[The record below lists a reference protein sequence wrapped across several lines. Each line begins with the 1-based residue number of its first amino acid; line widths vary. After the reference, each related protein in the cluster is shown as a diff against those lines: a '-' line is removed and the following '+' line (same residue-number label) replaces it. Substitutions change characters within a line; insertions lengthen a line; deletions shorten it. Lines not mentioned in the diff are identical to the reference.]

1 MSTAVVSTIVG
12 KDLKEFRAD
21 RFFLLITG
29 LSLVFYPLIFWL
41 LPATVDETLQVG
53 VVQRGLDP
61 VVAAVSEGSDGL
73 AVVELTDQAA
83 LEEALLSGEGD
94 LVAGL
99 VFPDD
104 FVAEAASGEPTQVI
118 LLITADVPPEVETAL
133 AALANEVALLALGE
147 APPADLLAEP
157 VVLGEDRVGDQ
168 VSLREQLRPLLAFFV
183 LMTETFALATLAAAE
198 IQTRTVTAVLVTPA
212 TRADFLAAK
221 GVVGTGV
228 AFTEAAVI
236 MALIGG
242 FATGAPILLVAL
254 LLGAAL
260 VTGIGMV
267 AGSFGRDF
275 MTVLFT
281 SILIMIPL
289 MIPAF
294 SALFPGTANTWVQVL
309 PTYGFVQTVVE
320 VTTTGAG
327 WADVAPDLLLLAGWT
342 LAAFVGGWVVLGRR
356 VATL

>member
-1 MSTAVVSTIVG
+1 MRPAVVSTIVG
-12 KDLKEFRAD
+12 KDLREFRAD

-29 LSLVFYPLIFWL
+29 LSLVFYPLLFWL
-41 LPATVDETLQVG
+41 LPSTVDETLRVG

-61 VVAAVSEGSDGL
+61 VVAAVSEGSEGL
-73 AVVELTDQAA
+73 EVLELSDQAE
-83 LEEALLSGEGD
+83 LEDALLTGDTD

-104 FVAEAASGEPTQVI
+104 LLADVAAGEPNQVT

-133 AALANEVALLALGE
+133 AALANEVALMALGE
-147 APPADLLAEP
+147 APPTDLLAEP
-157 VVLGEDRVGDQ
+157 VVLGDDQFGDQ

-183 LMTETFALATLAAAE
+183 LMTETFALATLVAAE
-198 IQTRTVTAVLVTPA
+198 VQTRTVTAVLVTPA

-242 FATGAPILLVAL
+242 FATGAPILVVAL

-281 SILIMIPL
+281 SILVMIPL
-289 MIPAF
+289 MVPAF
-294 SALFPGTANTWVQVL
+294 AALFPGTANVWVQVL

-327 WADVAPDLLLLAGWT
+327 WSDVALDLLLLAGWT
-342 LAAFVGGWVVLGRR
+342 LAAFVGGWVVLGRK

>member
-1 MSTAVVSTIVG
+1 M
-12 KDLKEFRAD
+12 
-21 RFFLLITG
+21 
-29 LSLVFYPLIFWL
+29 
-41 LPATVDETLQVG
+41 
-53 VVQRGLDP
+53 
-61 VVAAVSEGSDGL
+61 
-73 AVVELTDQAA
+73 
-83 LEEALLSGEGD
+83 
-94 LVAGL
+94 
-99 VFPDD
+99 
-104 FVAEAASGEPTQVI
+104 
-118 LLITADVPPEVETAL
+118 
-133 AALANEVALLALGE
+133 
-147 APPADLLAEP
+147 
-157 VVLGEDRVGDQ
+157 GDQ

-183 LMTETFALATLAAAE
+183 LMTETFALATLVAAE
-198 IQTRTVTAVLVTPA
+198 VQTRTVTAVLVTPA

-242 FATGAPILLVAL
+242 FATGAPILVVAL

-294 SALFPGTANTWVQVL
+294 SALFPGTASAWVQVL
-309 PTYGFVQTVVE
+309 PTYGFVQTLVE

-327 WADVAPDLLLLAGWT
+327 WADVSAELLLLAGWT
-342 LAAFVGGWVVLGRR
+342 LAAFVGGWVILGRR

>member
-1 MSTAVVSTIVG
+1 VSPAVVATIVG

-29 LSLVFYPLIFWL
+29 LSIVFYPLLFWL
-41 LPATVDETLQVG
+41 LPGTVDETLSVG

-61 VVAAVSEGSDGL
+61 VLAVVTDEADGL
-73 AVVELTDQAA
+73 AVVEFADQAA
-83 LEEALLSGEGD
+83 LEEALVAGEDD

-104 FVAEAASGEPTQVI
+104 FAAAAAAGEPTQVRV
-118 LLITADVPPEVETAL
+118 LVTADVPPEVETAL
-133 AALANEVALLALGE
+133 SALGGELAMLALGE
-147 APPADLLAEP
+147 APPSDLLSEP
-157 VVLGEDRVGDQ
+157 VVLGDDRVGDQ

-183 LMTETFALATLAAAE
+183 LMTETFALATLVAAE
-198 IQTRTVTAVLVTPA
+198 VQTRTVTAVLVTPA

-221 GVVGTGV
+221 GAVGTGV

-242 FATGAPILLVAL
+242 FASGAPILLVAL

-289 MIPAF
+289 MVPAF
-294 SALFPGTANTWVQVL
+294 AALFPGTVNTWVQVL

-320 VTTTGAG
+320 VTTAGAG
-327 WADVAPDLLLLAGWT
+327 WVAVAPDLLLLAGWT
-342 LAAFVGGWVVLGRR
+342 LAAFAGGWVVLGRR

>member
-1 MSTAVVSTIVG
+1 MRPAVVSTIVG
-12 KDLKEFRAD
+12 KDLREFRAD

-41 LPATVDETLQVG
+41 LPSTVDETLRVG
-53 VVQRGLDP
+53 VVQRGLDR
-61 VVAAVSEGSDGL
+61 VVAAVSDGSDGL
-73 AVVELTDQAA
+73 AVVELSDQAT
-83 LEEALLSGEGD
+83 LEEALLSADAD

-104 FVAEAASGEPTQVI
+104 LVADAAAGAPAQVS

-147 APPADLLAEP
+147 PPPTNLLSEP
-157 VVLGEDRVGDQ
+157 VVLGEDQVGDQ

-183 LMTETFALATLAAAE
+183 LMTETFALATLVAAE
-198 IQTRTVTAVLVTPA
+198 VQTRTVTAVLVTPA

-221 GVVGTGV
+221 GVVGTAV

-242 FATGAPILLVAL
+242 FATGAPILVVTL

-281 SILIMIPL
+281 SILVMIPL

-294 SALFPGTANTWVQVL
+294 SALFPGTAAAWVQVL
-309 PTYGFVQTVVE
+309 PTYGFVQTLVE
-320 VTTTGAG
+320 VTTAGAG
-327 WADVAPDLLLLAGWT
+327 WADVSAELMLLAGWT
-342 LAAFVGGWVVLGRR
+342 LAAFIGGWVILGRR

>member
-1 MSTAVVSTIVG
+1 MRPAVVSTIVG
-12 KDLKEFRAD
+12 KDLREFRTD

-29 LSLVFYPLIFWL
+29 LSLVFYPLVFWL
-41 LPATVDETLQVG
+41 LPSTVDETLRVG
-53 VVQRGLDP
+53 VVQRGLDQ
-61 VVAAVSEGSDGL
+61 VVDAVSEGAEGL
-73 AVVELTDQAA
+73 AVVELSDQTA
-83 LEEALLSGEGD
+83 LDDALLAYDAD
-94 LVAGL
+94 LIAGL
-99 VFPDD
+99 VFPGEL
-104 FVAEAASGEPTQVI
+104 VADAAAGEPAQVS

-147 APPADLLAEP
+147 APPGDLLAEP
-157 VVLGEDRVGDQ
+157 VVLGHDQVGDQ

-183 LMTETFALATLAAAE
+183 LMTETFALATLVAAE
-198 IQTRTVTAVLVTPA
+198 VQTRTVTAVLVTPA

-221 GVVGTGV
+221 GAVGTGV

-242 FATGAPILLVAL
+242 FATGAPILVVAL

-275 MTVLFT
+275 MTVLFI

-294 SALFPGTANTWVQVL
+294 SALFPGTASAWVQVL
-309 PTYGFVQTVVE
+309 PTYGFVQTLVA

-327 WADVAPDLLLLAGWT
+327 WADVSSELLLLAGWT
-342 LAAFVGGWVVLGRR
+342 LAAFVGGWIILGRR

>member
-1 MSTAVVSTIVG
+1 MNAAVVSTIVG
-12 KDLKEFRAD
+12 KDLKEFRVD

-29 LSLVFYPLIFWL
+29 LSIVFYPLIFWL
-41 LPATVDETLQVG
+41 LPGTVDETLRVG

-61 VVAAVSEGSDGL
+61 VVAAVAEGSDGL
-73 AVVELTDQAA
+73 AVVELADQAA

-104 FVAEAASGEPTQVI
+104 LVAEAASGDPTQVRV
-118 LLITADVPPEVETAL
+118 LVTADVPPEVQTAL
-133 AALANEVALLALGE
+133 SALGSELVLLALGE
-147 APPADLLAEP
+147 APPTDLLAEP

-168 VSLREQLRPLLAFFV
+168 ASLREQLRPLLAFFV
-183 LMTETFALATLAAAE
+183 LMTETFALATLVAAE
-198 IQTRTVTAVLVTPA
+198 VQTRTVTAVLVTPA

-228 AFTEAAVI
+228 AFTEATFI

-275 MTVLFT
+275 MSVLFT
-281 SILIMIPL
+281 SILVMIPL

-294 SALFPGTANTWVQVL
+294 AALFPGAANAWVQVL

-320 VTTTGAG
+320 VTTSGAG
-327 WADVAPDLLLLAGWT
+327 WADVAPDLLLLTGWT
-342 LAAFVGGWVVLGRR
+342 LVAFAIGWVLLGRR

>member
-1 MSTAVVSTIVG
+1 MRPAVVSTIVG
-12 KDLKEFRAD
+12 KDLREFRAD

-41 LPATVDETLQVG
+41 LPSTVDETLRVG
-53 VVQRGLDP
+53 VVQRGLDR
-61 VVAAVSEGSDGL
+61 VVAAVSDGSDGL
-73 AVVELTDQAA
+73 AVVELSDQAT
-83 LEEALLSGEGD
+83 LEEALLSADAD

-104 FVAEAASGEPTQVI
+104 LVADAAAGAPAQVS
-118 LLITADVPPEVETAL
+118 LLITADVAPEVETAL

-147 APPADLLAEP
+147 PPPTNLLSEP
-157 VVLGEDRVGDQ
+157 VVLGEDQVGDQ

-183 LMTETFALATLAAAE
+183 LMTETFALATLVAAE
-198 IQTRTVTAVLVTPA
+198 VQTRTVTAVLVTPA

-221 GVVGTGV
+221 GVVGTAV

-242 FATGAPILLVAL
+242 FATGAPILVVTL

-281 SILIMIPL
+281 SILVMIPL

-294 SALFPGTANTWVQVL
+294 SALFPGTAAAWVQVL
-309 PTYGFVQTVVE
+309 PTYGFVQTLVE
-320 VTTTGAG
+320 VTTAGAG
-327 WADVAPDLLLLAGWT
+327 WADVSAELMLLAGWT
-342 LAAFVGGWVVLGRR
+342 LAAFIGGWVILGRR

>member
-1 MSTAVVSTIVG
+1 MNAAVVSTIVG

-29 LSLVFYPLIFWL
+29 LSIVFYPLIFWL
-41 LPATVDETLQVG
+41 LPSTVDETLRVG

-61 VVAAVSEGSDGL
+61 VVAAVAEGSDGL
-73 AVVELTDQAA
+73 AVVELADQAS
-83 LEEALLSGEGD
+83 LEEALLFGEGD

-104 FVAEAASGEPTQVI
+104 FVAEAASGEPTQVRV
-118 LLITADVPPEVETAL
+118 LVTADVPPEVQTAL
-133 AALANEVALLALGE
+133 SALGSELALLALGE
-147 APPADLLAEP
+147 APPTDLLAEP
-157 VVLGEDRVGDQ
+157 VVLGADRVGDQ

-183 LMTETFALATLAAAE
+183 LMTETFALATLVAAE
-198 IQTRTVTAVLVTPA
+198 VQTRTVTAVLVTPA

-228 AFTEAAVI
+228 AFTEATLI

-275 MTVLFT
+275 MGVLFT
-281 SILIMIPL
+281 SILVMIPL

-294 SALFPGTANTWVQVL
+294 SALFPGAANTWVQVL

-320 VTTTGAG
+320 VTTIGAG
-327 WADVAPDLLLLAGWT
+327 WADVAPDLLLLTGWT
-342 LAAFVGGWVVLGRR
+342 VAAFVIGWVLLGRR

>member
-1 MSTAVVSTIVG
+1 MSPAIVSAIVG

-21 RFFLLITG
+21 RFFLLLTG
-29 LSLVFYPLIFWL
+29 LSLVFYPLLFWL
-41 LPATVDETLQVG
+41 LPATVDQTLRIG
-53 VVQRGLDP
+53 VVQRDLDS
-61 VVAAVSEGSDGL
+61 VVTAVAAESEGL
-73 AVVELTDQAA
+73 VVVELADQAA
-83 LEEALLSGEGD
+83 LEEALVSGETD

-104 FVAEAASGEPTQVI
+104 FVAAAASSQTTQVTM
-118 LLITADVPPEVETAL
+118 LVTGDVPPEVEGALSAL
-133 AALANEVALLALGE
+133 ASELARLALGQS
-147 APPADLLAEP
+147 APDELFAET
-157 VVLGEDRVGDQ
+157 VVLGEDRVGDP

-183 LMTETFALATLAAAE
+183 LMTETFALATLVAAE

-228 AFTEAAVI
+228 AFIEAAVI
-236 MALIGG
+236 MAIIGG
-242 FATGAPILLVAL
+242 FATGAPILIVAF

-260 VTGIGMV
+260 VTGVGMV

-275 MTVLFT
+275 MSVLFT
-281 SILIMIPL
+281 SIAFMVPL

-294 SALFPGTANTWVQVL
+294 SALFPGTASAWVQAL

-320 VTTTGAG
+320 VTTSGAG

-342 LAAFVGGWVVLGRR
+342 FAAFGAGWVVLGRR
-356 VATL
+356 VAAL